1 MVIFTYIKKIIHV
14 IYLFFILIDVLF
26 SEGKKIL
33 ISFNLILIFKIFN
46 NMEIIEINGW
56 LNF

>member
-1 MVIFTYIKKIIHV
+1 MIIFTYIKKIIHV

-26 SEGKKIL
+26 SEGKNIL

>member
-56 LNF
+56 LTF

>member
-26 SEGKKIL
+26 SEGKNIL

>member
-1 MVIFTYIKKIIHV
+1 MIIFTYIKKIIHV

-26 SEGKKIL
+26 SEGKNIL
-33 ISFNLILIFKIFN
+33 NLFNLILIFKIFN

>member
-26 SEGKKIL
+26 SESKNIL
-33 ISFNLILIFKIFN
+33 ISFNLILIFN

>member
-1 MVIFTYIKKIIHV
+1 MIIFTYIKKIIHV

-26 SEGKKIL
+26 SEGKNIL
-33 ISFNLILIFKIFN
+33 NSFNLILIFKIFN

>member
-26 SEGKKIL
+26 SEGKNIL
-33 ISFNLILIFKIFN
+33 NLFNLILIFKIFN

>member
-26 SEGKKIL
+26 SEGKNIL
-33 ISFNLILIFKIFN
+33 NSFNLILIFKIFN

-56 LNF
+56 LTF

>member
-26 SEGKKIL
+26 SEGKNIL
-33 ISFNLILIFKIFN
+33 NSFNLILIFKIFN